1 MYCIITVLP
10 FFMFYNIIPFLSS
23 WTIGAD
29 FLRFALPQQIEL
41 MFSLKTGSFP
51 LYIPGFACGQ
61 SSAALT
67 LGQLYHPMAWISSL
81 MPGYWT
87 GLAVDWNVLFKVLT
101 IGATQAL
108 LYTFLRKLGS
118 GRMVCFLLSF
128 VTAYNLQLLNGFFY
142 GASAESW
149 TGHLMLCSTIGLYYL
164 NPGKVVWP
172 LAVVGFTYWLV
183 CSGHPQMMYY
193 GLIGA
198 ALFTLVLPF
207 FCAVMRGGEAASLK
221 TMLTF
226 WTKTFLLFS
235 GGILLSS
242 AYLLTYY
249 FDFMTSSQG
258 HVGQDYAWSNMYLNT
273 FIGTINDFF
282 QPLDGGAGFGGS
294 SLVIV
299 AALVPLLY
307 LVRVRVPAVVST
319 AWVLLLILFL
329 FIQGDRT
336 PVHYVLWKILPFSS
350 GMRVPQRMS
359 MIMPV
364 FFMLILAWLLK
375 PGVKPVASLKAWEI
389 CISPSAPIVVGL
401 TGTLFS
407 LMYALLPTDLVI
419 NPFRFSTRITQSIQ
433 PGILTLYLVT
443 GIVTMVLFVLAF
455 SSSKL
460 RRGAGVVLC
469 LLSIGQVFLVLHYGI
484 PFERKG
490 PSPTSHFRQIVDQK
504 RTTSDYQYLFGEGTS
519 TAGVLRQ
526 AEQSYLEPFLGV
538 IYREH
543 LTVGNHDEAYARMQ
557 EGRRP
562 DQVVIE
568 GYHSANTLLPGNE
581 NQSTWSRA
589 SVRLTYNSYNRI
601 VFATSSPASG
611 FFGMSYPYTGH
622 WKASVNGREVTVY
635 RANGNAHAVELPAG
649 ESQVEFRYWSD
660 ALWYGMILSCST
672 LAIIGFVFIRMFSS
686 RRVGYVFFVICL
698 TAAMGIFSLWYQS
711 LYRGENLGT
720 SYTWKPDPLD
730 FRTSIA
736 YGRRT
741 QRSPNEH
748 FDYLVQYPYLF
759 AGGRAVDG
767 DRSPHSGFIT
777 GLQEC
782 PWWQVDLH
790 KPEKIGSVVLH
801 ESDNRYFSGDAWNVR
816 PLMLLFSNDGENWNG
831 TTFTHPGPR
840 IDISLPGSVTARYV
854 MIRSAGTC
862 RLSFDEVEVYSPEL
876 PYPW

>member
-1 MYCIITVLP
+1 MYCLILILP
-10 FFMFYNIIPFLSS
+10 FFIFYNITPFLSS
-23 WTIGAD
+23 WTFGGD

-41 MFSLKTGSFP
+41 MFSLRTGSFP

-87 GLAVDWNVLFKVLT
+87 GLAADWNVLFRLLT
-101 IGATQAL
+101 LGAAQAL
-108 LYTFLRKLGS
+108 LYTFLRRLGA
-118 GRMVCFLLSF
+118 GRTVCFLLSF
-128 VTAYNLQLLNGFFY
+128 VTAYNLQLLNGFYF

-149 TGHLMLCSTIGLYYL
+149 TGHLVLCGTIGLYYL
-164 NPGKVVWP
+164 SPATVVWP
-172 LAVVGFTYWLV
+172 LAVVGSTYWLV

-207 FCAVMRGGEAASLK
+207 FCAVMKGGEAASRK
-221 TMLTF
+221 TILTF
-226 WTKTFLLFS
+226 WTKTLLLCG
-235 GGILLSS
+235 GGIFLSS
-242 AYLLTYY
+242 AYLLPYY
-249 FDFMTSSQG
+249 FDFMASSHG

-273 FIGTINDFF
+273 FVGTINDFF

-294 SLVIV
+294 SLVLV
-299 AALVPLLY
+299 AAIVPLLS
-307 LVRVRVPAVVST
+307 LLRVRVPAVISIV
-319 AWVLLLILFL
+319 WVLLLLLFL
-329 FIQGDRT
+329 SIQGDRT
-336 PVHYVLWKILPFSS
+336 PVHYVLWKIMPFSS

-364 FFMLILAWLLK
+364 FFMLILVWLLK
-375 PGVKPVASLKAWEI
+375 PGGKPVGSLKAWGMGI
-389 CISPSAPIVVGL
+389 QPNAPMVVGL
-401 TGTLFS
+401 AGTLCT
-407 LMYALLPTDLVI
+407 LIYAFLPGRLVT
-419 NPFRFSTRITQSIQ
+419 NPFEFSTRITQAIQ

-443 GIVTMVLFVLAF
+443 GIVTMSLFVLAF
-455 SSSKL
+455 SSSRL
-460 RRGAGVVLC
+460 RRGAGVALC

-484 PFERKG
+484 PFERKT
-490 PSPTSHFRQIVDQK
+490 SAPTSHFRQIVDQK
-504 RTTSDYQYLFGEGTS
+504 RITPDYQYLSGEGTS

-526 AEQSYLEPFLGV
+526 AEQAYLEPFLGV

-543 LTVGNHDEAYARMQ
+543 IPAGSHDEAYARMQ

-568 GYHSANTLLPGNE
+568 GYHDSPSLLPGNDDP
-581 NQSTWSRA
+581 SSWHKA
-589 SVRLTYNSYNRI
+589 SVRLTYNSYNRL
-601 VFATSSPASG
+601 VFAASSPAGG
-611 FFGMSYPYTGH
+611 FFGLSYPYTGH
-622 WKASVNGREVTVY
+622 WKAFVNDQEVPVY
-635 RANGNAHAVELPAG
+635 RANGNAHAVDLPAG
-649 ESQVEFRYWSD
+649 KSRVEFRYWSD
-660 ALWYGMILSCST
+660 AVWYGMILSCSA
-672 LAIIGFVFIRMFSS
+672 LAIIGFVFIRMFPS
-686 RRVGYVFFVICL
+686 RRAGYVFWILCL
-698 TAAMGIFSLWYQS
+698 AAGMGIFGFWYQS
-711 LYRGENLGT
+711 LYRGENLET
-720 SYTWKPDPLD
+720 AYFWKPGPVEA
-730 FRTSIA
+730 RTSIA

-777 GLQEC
+777 GLQEG

-790 KPEKIGSVVLH
+790 KPERIGSVVLH

-840 IDISLPGSVTARYV
+840 IDISLPGPVTARYV

-862 RLSFDEVEVYSPEL
+862 RLSFDEVEVLPPE
-876 PYPW
+876 